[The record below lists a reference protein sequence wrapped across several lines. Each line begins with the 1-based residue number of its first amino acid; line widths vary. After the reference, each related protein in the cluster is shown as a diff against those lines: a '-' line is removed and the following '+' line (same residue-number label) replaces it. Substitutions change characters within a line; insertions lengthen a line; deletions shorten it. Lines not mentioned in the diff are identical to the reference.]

1 MSGFFN
7 TATLAKSRISHL
19 STPKCGS
26 CGLYGSCTSP
36 KLAPVHPHNATTL
49 LVFSYPSYECDE
61 QGVHVLPSSF
71 RRLTTA
77 FRENEITKQD
87 VAITSALICKP
98 DSNPDE
104 KQIEACLPNL
114 LKTIKQVN
122 PVRILLFGQT
132 AVSSLISHL
141 WQDAAGME
149 SRWWKWCI
157 PSVEL
162 NAWVM
167 CFPDLSVFDQT
178 RVPAGLCQV
187 FDEGLSVI
195 LSKTKRPYKHTPADA
210 CTLYSDTAAAI
221 DHIEQIIEAGMPCAI
236 DYETNMLKPDGPDAR
251 IICAGICQAG
261 DTTIAFPWSSQITT
275 AMEKFVKS
283 PIKKIAANMK
293 FEDRWTRA
301 VLGCS
306 VRNLVWDTM
315 QAAHVLDNRPEIS
328 GVKFQSFAR
337 LGRARY
343 DRKVKPFLES
353 NDSRTPNKIDQLPMP
368 LLLKYCALDNLY
380 EYQIAQ
386 QQMREMGYE
395 L

>member
-7 TATLAKSRISHL
+7 TATLTKARITHL
-19 STPKCGS
+19 STPKCGA
-26 CGLYGSCTSP
+26 CGLYSDCNSP
-36 KLAPVHPHNATTL
+36 KLAPVHPQGASTL
-49 LVFSYPSYECDE
+49 LVFSYPNYYCDE

-71 RRLTTA
+71 RRLAAA
-77 FRENEITKQD
+77 FREHEITKQD
-87 VAITSALICKP
+87 VAITSAVICHP
-98 DSNPDE
+98 DGDPDE

-114 LKTIKQVN
+114 LKVIHDVK
-122 PVRILLFGQT
+122 PIRILVFGQT

-141 WQDAAGME
+141 WQDAAGKE

-167 CFPDLSVFDQT
+167 CFPNLYMLDQD

-187 FDEGLSVI
+187 FDEGMRII
-195 LSKTKRPYKHTPADA
+195 LSKTKRPWKRTPTDA
-210 CTLYSDTAAAI
+210 CTLYSEPSAAV

-236 DYETNMLKPDGPDAR
+236 DYETNMLKPDGSDAR
-251 IICAGICQAG
+251 IVCAGICQAG
-261 DTTIAFPWSSQITT
+261 DATIAFPWSSQIAT
-275 AMEKFVKS
+275 AMKKFVQS

-301 VLGCS
+301 ILGCS
-306 VRNLVWDTM
+306 VRNFVWDTM

-343 DRKVKPFLES
+343 DRKVKPYLASE
-353 NDSRTPNKIDQLPMP
+353 DSRSPNKIDQLPLP

-380 EYQIAQ
+380 EYEIAQ